1 MALNSNS
8 SRNLHLPDI
17 HQHGPNLAFGINQRG
32 LLEANS
38 DLQNQAAFR
47 NRNQSMTLEE
57 VMQLGGKGVGP
68 TVAAYALLGKQK
80 TLTYQKDKKTVGAT
94 TRKTKTGGQE
104 GKQRGW
110 KPTN

>member
-47 NRNQSMTLEE
+47 NRNQSMTLELAG
-57 VMQLGGKGVGP
+57 QNVGHD
-68 TVAAYALLGKQK
+68 AAG
-80 TLTYQKDKKTVGAT
+80 DD
-94 TRKTKTGGQE
+94 
-104 GKQRGW
+104 
-110 KPTN
+110 PSM